1 MRKLI
6 FALAPLIL
14 FAATAAEARTAR
26 CVVDSGDFPT
36 WAGAC
41 DFEADADGSFAISPL
56 EGAFPGG
63 VSDITVSITEP
74 GVAEVRGLTSRGVN
88 SRWGEARRSDDDRA
102 CWVGEDFSICVY

>member
-6 FALAPLIL
+6 IALAPLVL
-14 FAATAAEARTAR
+14 FATPAEARTAR
-26 CVVDSGDFPT
+26 CVIDSGDFPT
-36 WAGAC
+36 WAGPC
-41 DFEADADGSFAISPL
+41 DFEAESDGSFAISPL

-88 SRWGEARRSDDDRA
+88 SRWGIARRSGDDPA
-102 CWVGEDFSICVY
+102 CWVGEDFMICAY